1 MTIRWQAS
9 PPPDYAGPRIALVHG
24 LLAGNHMARH
34 LLTFLREA
42 GYADTTLYSNH
53 LAPALIARDLAPVT
67 AAGRAIAMI
76 GYSQGGFQIVKTAR
90 LLQRQNVPVHLSVSV
105 AAGGGGRLYFP
116 QWGVNARQIP
126 ANVQRHLNYF
136 SLTDRM
142 GTDPVTAHNFA
153 HASAAQTHVENIA
166 YPVEAAVG
174 HIETVRCYPPERV
187 APLVRELFLQ
197 RLLRELS
204 PLASSRPAPSP
215 EAPCVP

>member
-53 LAPALIARDLAPVT
+53 LSPALIARDLAT
-67 AAGRAIAMI
+67 ATTAGRAIAMI

-116 QWGVNARQIP
+116 QWGVDVRRIP

-136 SLTDRM
+136 SRTDRI
-142 GTDPVTAHNFA
+142 GTDPLTALNFA
-153 HASAAQTHVENIA
+153 HPEVGHTQVENIS
-166 YPVEAAVG
+166 YPVAAAVG
-174 HIETVRCYPPERV
+174 HLETVRCYPSERV
-187 APLVRELFLQ
+187 HALVRELFLE
-197 RLLRELS
+197 RLLRELAQ
-204 PLASSRPAPSP
+204 LAP
-215 EAPCVP
+215 

>member
-1 MTIRWQAS
+1 MSIAWQAS
-9 PPPDYAGPRIALVHG
+9 PPPGYEGPRIALVHG
-24 LLAGNHMARH
+24 LLAGDHMARH
-34 LLTFLREA
+34 LLTWLREA
-42 GYADTTLYSNH
+42 GFADTSLYSNH
-53 LAPALIARDLAPVT
+53 LAPALIARNLTPAH
-67 AAGRAIAMI
+67 ASGRAIALI
-76 GYSQGGFQIVKTAR
+76 GYSQGGFQVVKTAR
-90 LLQRQNVPVHLSVSV
+90 LLQRERVPVHLMVSV

-153 HASAAQTHVENIA
+153 HASGAQTHVENIA

-215 EAPCVP
+215 AVPCVP

>member
-53 LAPALIARDLAPVT
+53 LAPALIARDLAPAT

-116 QWGVNARQIP
+116 QWGANPRRIP
-126 ANVQRHLNYF
+126 GNVQRHLNYF
-136 SLTDRM
+136 SLIDHI

-153 HASAAQTHVENIA
+153 HPEAGHTQVENIA
-166 YPVEAAVG
+166 YPVAAAVG
-174 HIETVRCYPPERV
+174 HLETVRCYPPERV
-187 APLVRELFLQ
+187 HTRVRELFLE
-197 RLLRELS
+197 RLLSELS
-204 PLASSRPAPSP
+204 QLAP
-215 EAPCVP
+215 